1 MIRSMPHSRT
11 RALAALAVELTAAG
25 EPTLR
30 ELLARRGGNVDFASG
45 GKMRDMA
52 SPTLPT
58 ATLAKLDGDA
68 RVYVLGNGRR
78 TGHEYLY
85 AFDAETGKVLA
96 QRTDGRVDG
105 VAMPDDLKAA
115 ALNRTR
121 RLVMIHNHP
130 DSTPFSVGD
139 MDTLATH
146 PGIAGVAVHGHDG
159 TFWRVAALERGNIGQ
174 ALLDF
179 RDPIRRTLR
188 NEAAALQGGDLHWAV
203 GASRLQALDRA
214 GIVRLE
220 TNIDWASHPL
230 AAQVEKIA
238 GVLYPVA
245 MKAKGSTP

>member
-1 MIRSMPHSRT
+1 MGGNRSHPNPFPLT
-11 RALAALAVELTAAG
+11 DPRARGDDSLHAAL
-25 EPTLR
+25 PHPCP
-30 ELLARRGGNVDFASG
+30 RRP
-45 GKMRDMA
+45 RRR
-52 SPTLPT
+52 T
-58 ATLAKLDGDA
+58 DG
-68 RVYVLGNGRR
+68 GRR
-78 TGHEYLY
+78 THAAG
-85 AFDAETGKVLA
+85 TVGKVLA

-159 TFWRVAALERGNIGQ
+159 TFWRVAALERGN
-174 ALLDF
+174 
-179 RDPIRRTLR
+179 
-188 NEAAALQGGDLHWAV
+188 
-203 GASRLQALDRA
+203 
-214 GIVRLE
+214 
-220 TNIDWASHPL
+220 
-230 AAQVEKIA
+230 